1 MKKSAIPAA
10 LLLTLVGL
18 SGCPIYD
25 HDDSGCFDDLDCAPG
40 YLCDDVTGSCF
51 TEDTGVACDEPGDCD
66 TNETCDRTG
75 TCSIG
80 DCHFSSVGCV
90 RGYVCSSDSGSWE
103 CVLEGAGEGGSDGG
117 GGSGVTGGAP
127 SVGGAPVSAGAPA
140 ADAGEPAQSGGAPGA
155 GGSPM
160 SSAGLG
166 GAG

>member
-10 LLLTLVGL
+10 MLLTLVGL

-25 HDDSGCFDDLDCAPG
+25 HDDSGCFYDLDCAPG

-51 TEDTGVACDEPGDCD
+51 AEDALVACDEPDDCD
-66 TNETCDRTG
+66 SNETCDHTG

-80 DCHFSSVGCV
+80 DCSFPSVGCV
-90 RGYVCSSDSGSWE
+90 RGYVCSSESGTWQ
-103 CVLEGAGEGGSDGG
+103 CVDDDGGEGGSDGG
-117 GGSGVTGGAP
+117 GGSESTG
-127 SVGGAPVSAGAPA
+127 
-140 ADAGEPAQSGGAPGA
+140 GGAPGA

-160 SSAGLG
+160 TSAGLG